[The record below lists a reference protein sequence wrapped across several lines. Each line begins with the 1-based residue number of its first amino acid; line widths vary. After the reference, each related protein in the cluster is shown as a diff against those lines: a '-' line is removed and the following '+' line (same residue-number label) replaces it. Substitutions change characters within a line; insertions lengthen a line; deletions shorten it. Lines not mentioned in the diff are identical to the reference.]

1 MHASAC
7 GQKIEIHS
15 APAFCRCACAAPQA
29 RFYVVTRLRDDH
41 VKRFRGSRRRR
52 SPDDGGVF
60 GGIGAGPPLTPEV
73 MSILPE
79 EPEPEGARAVC
90 MHCRDGGAAE
100 QLMLCDG
107 PGCDNVSCGR
117 G

>member
-1 MHASAC
+1 M
-7 GQKIEIHS
+7 
-15 APAFCRCACAAPQA
+15 
-29 RFYVVTRLRDDH
+29 TRLRDDH

-60 GGIGAGPPLTPEV
+60 GNDAAGALLAPAV
-73 MSILPE
+73 MSILRE
-79 EPEPEGARAVC
+79 EPEPEGARAIC

-107 PGCDNVSCGR
+107 PGCDNVSG
-117 G
+117 GWG

>member
-1 MHASAC
+1 M
-7 GQKIEIHS
+7 
-15 APAFCRCACAAPQA
+15 
-29 RFYVVTRLRDDH
+29 TRLRDDH

-79 EPEPEGARAVC
+79 EPEPEGARAIC

-117 G
+117 GLRLRENEAFWSVFGSRAPFCAHE